1 MYHSNSELTRLVGVN
16 AQVHHIEGQER
27 KINKSNNMIM

>member
-1 MYHSNSELTRLVGVN
+1 VN
-16 AQVHHIEGQER
+16 PQFHHIEGQER